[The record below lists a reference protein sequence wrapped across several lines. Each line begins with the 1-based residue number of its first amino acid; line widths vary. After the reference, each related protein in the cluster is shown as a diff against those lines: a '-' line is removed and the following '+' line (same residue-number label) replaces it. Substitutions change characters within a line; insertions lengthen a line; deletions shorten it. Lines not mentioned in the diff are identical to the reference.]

1 MTTTQRVDLGF
12 KPRDWQRACFIGLKS
27 KRFGV
32 LVVHRRGGKT
42 VMAVMRLIDAAL
54 KCQREQGR
62 YAYIAPLFKQAKDV
76 AWSYLKGYALKV
88 PGSRVNESECW
99 VELPNH
105 AGSVSRIR
113 IYGADNPDSLRG
125 IYLDGAVLDE
135 VADMKPDVWDQVVLP
150 TLTDRQGWALFI
162 GTPKGVNRFSDLYD
176 QANRDD
182 DWFAAMYDVF
192 QTNALPE
199 SEIELARRSM
209 PDNAFRQEYLCDFA
223 AANENALIPLTL
235 AMAARGKHLVE
246 TAYGHAP
253 KILGVD
259 VARQGGDRSVIM
271 RRQGL
276 ASWAP
281 LAVQSNDT
289 MAVASLVARE
299 IQAWQPDATFVD
311 GTGGYG
317 AGVIDRLRQLGYTP
331 IEVQFGGKAN
341 DPRFLNKRAEMWWG
355 VKEWLEQG
363 GALPD
368 DMGLVRELS
377 APTYEFDR
385 TRSVFK
391 LEPKED
397 IKERIGSSPD
407 VADALALTFAQP
419 VAPRMDWNYRHDMPT
434 QGRAVMDYSPFG

>member
-1 MTTTQRVDLGF
+1 MTQRIDLGF
-12 KPRDWQRACFIGLKS
+12 RPREWQRACFVGLKAR
-27 KRFGV
+27 RFGV

-42 VMAVMRLIDAAL
+42 VMAVMRLIDSAL
-54 KCQREQGR
+54 KCERENGR

-99 VELPNH
+99 VELPNMG
-105 AGSVSRIR
+105 GSTSRIR
-113 IYGADNPDSLRG
+113 VYGADNPDSLRG

-150 TLTDRQGWALFI
+150 TLADRQGWALFI

-176 QANRDD
+176 QAQRDD
-182 DWFAAMYDVF
+182 DWFAALYDVY
-192 QTNALPE
+192 QTGALPE
-199 SEIELARRSM
+199 SEIDLASRSM

-223 AANENALIPLTL
+223 AASENTLIALSL
-235 AMAARGKHLVE
+235 AMDARGKHLIAS
-246 TAYGHAP
+246 AYEHAP

-259 VARQGGDRSVIM
+259 VARQGGDKSVII

-276 ASWAP
+276 ATWAP
-281 LAVQSNDT
+281 ITLDQLDS
-289 MAVASLVARE
+289 MAVASRVAQE
-299 IQAWQPDATFVD
+299 IQLWQPDAVFVD

-317 AGVIDRLRQLGYTP
+317 AGVIDRLRQLGYQP
-331 IEVQFGGKAN
+331 IEVQFGAKAN

-355 VKEWLEQG
+355 MKEWIEAG

-368 DMGLVRELS
+368 SMELVRELA

-385 TRSVFK
+385 TRGVFK
-391 LEPKED
+391 LEPKEGV
-397 IKERIGSSPD
+397 KERIGKSPD
-407 VADALALTFAQP
+407 IADALAVTFAQP
-419 VAPRMDWNYRHDMPT
+419 VAPRWSIQTARDMPT

>member
-1 MTTTQRVDLGF
+1 MTTQRVELGF
-12 KPRDWQRACFIGLKS
+12 RPREWQRACFVGLQR

-42 VMAVMRLIDAAL
+42 VMAVMRTIDAAL
-54 KCQREQGR
+54 KCQRENGR

-99 VELPNH
+99 VELPNMG
-105 AGSVSRIR
+105 GSTSRIR
-113 IYGADNPDSLRG
+113 VYGADNPDSLRG

-150 TLTDRQGWALFI
+150 TLADRQGWALFI

-176 QANRDD
+176 QAQRDD
-182 DWFAAMYDVF
+182 DWFAALYTVHE
-192 QTNALPE
+192 TRALPE
-199 SEIELARRSM
+199 SEIDLAQRSM
-209 PDNAFRQEYLCDFA
+209 PENAFRQEYLCDFA
-223 AANENALIPLTL
+223 AANENALISL
-235 AMAARGKHLVE
+235 AVAMDARGKHIIAS
-246 TAYGHAP
+246 AYDHAP
-253 KILGVD
+253 KVLGVD
-259 VARQGGDRSVIM
+259 VARQGGDSSVII

-276 ASWAP
+276 ASWSPVKLDQLDA
-281 LAVQSNDT
+281 
-289 MAVASLVARE
+289 MAVASRVAQE
-299 IQAWQPDATFVD
+299 IQVWNPDAVFVD

-331 IEVQFGGKAN
+331 IEVQFGAKAN
-341 DPRFLNKRAEMWWG
+341 DARFLNKRAEMWWLM
-355 VKEWLEQG
+355 KEWLEAG

-368 DMGLVRELS
+368 SMELVRELA

-385 TRSVFK
+385 TRGVFK

-397 IKERIGSSPD
+397 VKERIGKSPD
-407 VADALALTFAQP
+407 IADALAVTFAQP
-419 VAPRMDWNYRHDMPT
+419 VAPKWSIQTARDMPHH
-434 QGRAVMDYSPFG
+434 GRAVMDYSPFG

>member
-1 MTTTQRVDLGF
+1 MTTQRVDIGF
-12 KPRDWQRACFIGLKS
+12 KPRDWQRACFRGLS
-27 KRFGV
+27 RKRFGV

-125 IYLDGAVLDE
+125 IYLDGAVMDE

-176 QANRDD
+176 QAQRDD
-182 DWFAAMYDVF
+182 DWFAALYTVLE
-192 QTNALPE
+192 TGALPE
-199 SEIELARRSM
+199 SEIELARKSM
-209 PDNAFRQEYLCDFA
+209 PENAFRQEYLCDFA

-235 AMAARGKHLVE
+235 AMTARGKHLPE
-246 TAYGHAP
+246 TAYTHAP

-259 VARQGGDRSVIM
+259 VARQGGDRSAII

-276 ASWAP
+276 ASWTP
-281 LAVQSNDT
+281 VTLQSNDS
-289 MAVASLVARE
+289 MAVASRVAQE
-299 IQAWQPDATFVD
+299 IQLWKPDAVFVD

-341 DPRFLNKRAEMWWG
+341 DPRFLNKRAEMWWLT
-355 VKEWLEQG
+355 KEWLEQG

-368 DMGLVRELS
+368 VMELVRELS
-377 APTYEFDR
+377 APMYEFDR
-385 TRSVFK
+385 TRGVFK

-397 IKERIGSSPD
+397 IKERIGVSPD
-407 VADALALTFAQP
+407 LADALCLTFAQP
-419 VAPRMDWNYRHDMPT
+419 VAPAWSIQASRDMP
-434 QGRAVMDYSPFG
+434 GNARAVIDYSPFG

>member
-1 MTTTQRVDLGF
+1 MPLTESVDLGF
-12 KPRDWQRACFIGLKS
+12 RPRDWQRSCFLGLQR

-42 VMAVMRLIDAAL
+42 VMAVMRLIDASL
-54 KCQREQGR
+54 ECRRETGR

-76 AWSYLKGYALKV
+76 AWAYLKGYALKV

-99 VELPNH
+99 VELPNV

-125 IYLDGAVLDE
+125 IYLDGAVMDE

-150 TLTDRQGWALFI
+150 TLADRQGWALFI

-176 QANRDD
+176 QAQRDD
-182 DWFAAMYDVF
+182 DWFAALYTVHETD
-192 QTNALPE
+192 ALPE
-199 SEIELARRSM
+199 SEIDLARRSM
-209 PDNAFRQEYLCDFA
+209 PENAFRQEYLCDFA
-223 AANENALIPLTL
+223 AANENTLIPLVL
-235 AMAARGKHLVE
+235 AMAARGKHMIAS
-246 TAYGHAP
+246 AYEHAP

-259 VARQGGDRSVIM
+259 VARQGGDSSVII

-276 ASWAP
+276 ASWTP
-281 LAVQSNDT
+281 IKLDQLDS
-289 MAVASLVARE
+289 MAVASRVAQE
-299 IQAWQPDATFVD
+299 WQTWNPDAVFVD

-331 IEVQFGGKAN
+331 IEVQFGGKPN

-368 DMGLVRELS
+368 SMELVRELS

-385 TRSVFK
+385 TRSVFR

-397 IKERIGSSPD
+397 IKERIGKSPD
-407 VADALALTFAQP
+407 IADALALTFAQP
-419 VAPRMDWNYRHDMPT
+419 IAPPWAFETRHDWPAH
-434 QGRAVMDYSPFG
+434 GRAVTEYSPFA

>member
-1 MTTTQRVDLGF
+1 MTQRIDLGF
-12 KPRDWQRACFIGLKS
+12 RPREWQRACFVGLKAR
-27 KRFGV
+27 RFGV

-54 KCQREQGR
+54 KCERENGR

-99 VELPNH
+99 VELPNMG
-105 AGSVSRIR
+105 GSTSRIR
-113 IYGADNPDSLRG
+113 VYGADNPDSLRG
-125 IYLDGAVLDE
+125 IYLGGAVMDE

-150 TLTDRQGWALFI
+150 TLADRQGWALFI

-176 QANRDD
+176 QAQRDD
-182 DWFAAMYDVF
+182 DWFAALYDVY
-192 QTNALPE
+192 QTGALPE

-223 AANENALIPLTL
+223 AASENTLISL
-235 AMAARGKHLVE
+235 AVAMDARGKHLIAS
-246 TAYGHAP
+246 AYEHAP

-259 VARQGGDRSVIM
+259 VARQGGDKSVII

-276 ASWAP
+276 ATWAP
-281 LAVQSNDT
+281 ITLDQLDS
-289 MAVASLVARE
+289 MAVASRVAQE
-299 IQAWQPDATFVD
+299 IQLWQPDAVFVD

-317 AGVIDRLRQLGYTP
+317 AGVIDRLRQLGYQP
-331 IEVQFGGKAN
+331 IEVQFGAKAN

-355 VKEWLEQG
+355 MKEWIEAG

-368 DMGLVRELS
+368 SMELVRELA

-385 TRSVFK
+385 TRGVFK
-391 LEPKED
+391 LEPKEGV
-397 IKERIGSSPD
+397 KERIGKSPD
-407 VADALALTFAQP
+407 IADALAVTFAQP
-419 VAPRMDWNYRHDMPT
+419 VAPRWSIQTARDMPT
-434 QGRAVMDYSPFG
+434 QGRAVTAYSPFG

>member
-1 MTTTQRVDLGF
+1 MTQQVDLGF
-12 KPRDWQRACFIGLKS
+12 RPREWQRACFIGLQR

-42 VMAVMRLIDAAL
+42 VMAVMRTIDAAL
-54 KCQREQGR
+54 KCKRENGR

-99 VELPNH
+99 VELPNMG
-105 AGSVSRIR
+105 GSTSRIR
-113 IYGADNPDSLRG
+113 VYGADNPDSLRG
-125 IYLDGAVLDE
+125 IYLDGAVMDE

-150 TLTDRQGWALFI
+150 TLADRQGWALFI

-176 QANRDD
+176 QAGRDD
-182 DWFAAMYDVF
+182 DWFAALYDVY
-192 QTNALPE
+192 QTAALPE

-209 PDNAFRQEYLCDFA
+209 PENAFRQEYLCDFA

-235 AMAARGKHLVE
+235 AMAARGKHLIE
-246 TAYGHAP
+246 STYSHAP

-259 VARQGGDRSVIM
+259 VARQGGDSSVIL
-271 RRQGL
+271 RRQGM
-276 ASWAP
+276 ASFKP
-281 LAVQSNDT
+281 IKLDQLDS
-289 MAVASLVARE
+289 MAVASRVAQE
-299 IQAWQPDATFVD
+299 WQLWKPDAVFVD

-355 VKEWLEQG
+355 VKEWLEAG

-368 DMGLVRELS
+368 EMELVRELA

-385 TRSVFK
+385 TRGVFR

-397 IKERIGSSPD
+397 VKERIGRSPD
-407 VADALALTFAQP
+407 IADALALTFAQP
-419 VAPRMDWNYRHDMPT
+419 VAPAWSIQTARDMPEH
-434 QGRAVMDYSPFG
+434 GRAVMAYSPFG

>member
-1 MTTTQRVDLGF
+1 MTTQRVELGF
-12 KPRDWQRACFIGLKS
+12 TPRDWQRACFLGLQR

-42 VMAVMRLIDAAL
+42 VMAVMRAIDAAL
-54 KCQREQGR
+54 KCKREQGR

-99 VELPNH
+99 VELPNM
-105 AGSVSRIR
+105 GRSTSRIR

-176 QANRDD
+176 QAGRDG
-182 DWFAAMYDVF
+182 DWFSALFDVY
-192 QTNALPE
+192 QTGALPD
-199 SEIELARRSM
+199 SEIDLARRSM

-223 AANENALIPLTL
+223 AANENTLIPLTL
-235 AMAARGKHLVE
+235 AMEARGKHVVE
-246 TAYGHAP
+246 SAYSHAP

-259 VARQGGDRSVIM
+259 VARQGGDRSAII

-276 ASWAP
+276 ACFP
-281 LAVQSNDT
+281 PITLQSNDS
-289 MAVASLVARE
+289 MAVASRVAHE
-299 IQAWQPDATFVD
+299 IQTWKPDAVFVD

-317 AGVIDRLRQLGYTP
+317 AGVIDRLRQLGYSP

-341 DPRFLNKRAEMWWG
+341 DPRFLNKRAEMWWL

-368 DMGLVRELS
+368 VMELVRELS

-407 VADALALTFAQP
+407 LADALALTFAQP
-419 VAPRMDWNYRHDMPT
+419 VAPPWAFESRNDYQP
-434 QGRAVMDYSPFG
+434 QGRALKDYSPFS